1 MEYVYKSEEE
11 RMKKAI
17 ILGLIALNI
26 SAFAAIKQEVPADI
40 EKAII
45 RESQSFEGS
54 DRISFRRWQT
64 DSYLKME
71 KMGAESGIPAVE
83 FDRIKQRL
91 RQMYGSNFVK
101 QYQVLPSEI
110 ANYNELVERVKVE
123 TLKSAVVTEEK
134 NNAAKEQLASS
145 KGPAEVVEIFKESA
159 AKLYPDNYV
168 GQKAY
173 INAAMEDYF
182 KIIDFVKKNKKV
194 LN

>member
-1 MEYVYKSEEE
+1 
-11 RMKKAI
+11 MKKAV

-26 SAFAAIKQEVPADI
+26 SVFAAIKQEVPEDI

-64 DSYLKME
+64 ESYLKME

-134 NNAAKEQLASS
+134 NNAAKEQMAKEIASS
-145 KGPAEVVEIFKESA
+145 KVPAEVVEIFKESA

-168 GQKAY
+168 GQKTY

>member
-1 MEYVYKSEEE
+1 
-11 RMKKAI
+11 MKKAV

-26 SAFAAIKQEVPADI
+26 SVFAAIKQEVPEDI

-64 DSYLKME
+64 ESYLKME

-134 NNAAKEQLASS
+134 NNAAKEQMAKEIASS
-145 KGPAEVVEIFKESA
+145 KVPAEVVEIFRESA